1 MSAQSGEG
9 AVLFDLDGTLTNPFT
24 GITNC
29 IAYAL
34 ERMGEAVPDPAT
46 LDWCIGPPL
55 WDSFRVLL
63 SNPDEGRVN
72 DAVAIY
78 RERYG
83 EVGKFENELIEGVPE
98 ALEAIAGEQDLPFF
112 VATSKLE
119 RYSEHIID
127 HFDLRR
133 FFRTV
138 HGSQHDGT
146 NAHKP
151 ELLAHIL
158 KTENLSASQT
168 VMIGDR
174 KHDII
179 GAKANNVRSIG
190 VLWGFGAR
198 EELEEAGADIIVE
211 KSAQLPSA
219 VDALLAA

>member
-127 HFDLRR
+127 HFELRR

-158 KTENLSASQT
+158 KTENLPAPQT
-168 VMIGDR
+168 IMIGDR

-211 KSAQLPSA
+211 KPAQLPSA